1 MFHGDGTLE
10 SVGQVLVFGR
20 ASDSNQKLRYRY
32 AGGGV
37 WQVVGTQME
46 FRIAR
51 DRLLMRLPIPQYY
64 DRIQYVFVRVN

>member
-10 SVGQVLVFGR
+10 VVGQVLIFGR

-32 AGGGV
+32 LGNGV

-46 FRIAR
+46 FRIAMG
-51 DRLLMRLPIPQYY
+51 RLLMRLPIPQYY
-64 DRIQYVFVRVN
+64 DCIQYVFVRVN